1 MEKESEK
8 FNESHGK
15 PLNMTQ
21 GDGQIFKS
29 GYVIDEKYVILDF
42 IGKGAFGE
50 VYRAHQLNLQRDV
63 AIKVVSQD
71 WLKSQEIDPNEIDT
85 ALQRFRREVQSMARV
100 RHLNILQIFD
110 HGSVTINRKG
120 PDYPLEFIVME
131 YIPGETL
138 RQTMSEEGFYP
149 EEKLVANWLRDYFL
163 PVLEGVN
170 AIHTLDI
177 VHRDLKPENILIDG
191 RIPKIAD
198 FGLARSSRLKPFTQS
213 MEAKGTAHY
222 MSPEHFFDF
231 RRADQ
236 RADVY
241 SLGKILYEAIDGKIG
256 ESKMPFK
263 AARLAQA
270 KTAFFEQLD
279 NIITAATV
287 EKKEDRLGSVA
298 EFGSRLRGAMRLLGK
313 DATGVASKKPKP
325 VARWQQPVWIW
336 TGIAIAIFSVA
347 AMSLWHLIDRPNLPS
362 SAPITR
368 QPPGQPDS
376 VSARP
381 GPSAEQ
387 LPPMAPP
394 AASILAEDG
403 VTLRLVT
410 GGTIPLPATFATGVQ
425 TSLNV
430 DPFYLDENQ
439 VTNHQYVEF
448 LNRNL
453 SKIKV
458 EAGVVRGDGQIWLLL
473 GEVRQG
479 FEPIIF
485 RPGQFVVSRVN
496 YAALPVL
503 RVTGYGASAYARFF
517 NRRLPAYHEWLY
529 ALGKDANANRP
540 QKPDSDTATVQGTE
554 MHAQMHAQAD
564 SDAPP
569 DAISLPEVPQ
579 VTDFIP
585 NQYGIRGLNQ
595 VIGEWVKDS
604 RQAGSAE
611 AAGVNEYVVMGPA
624 AKASPANQGIPITIP
639 RQPWEAFADVGFRA
653 ARSLATA
660 GK

>member
-1 MEKESEK
+1 MEKESAK

-15 PLNMTQ
+15 RLSMTQ

-85 ALQRFRREVQSMARV
+85 ALQRFRREVQSVARV
-100 RHLNILQIFD
+100 RHLNILQFFD

-149 EEKLVANWLRDYFL
+149 EEELVANWLRDYFL

-198 FGLARSSRLKPFTQS
+198 FGLARSSRLKPVTQS

-256 ESKMPFK
+256 EGKMPFK
-263 AARLAQA
+263 AARLAEA

-298 EFGSRLRGAMRLLGK
+298 EFARRILEGGGKGHDFANTERNRRQSHPCCQDLGNQPTNPAVK
-313 DATGVASKKPKP
+313 AKKIRHQPALIRVATTPKKP
-325 VARWQQPVWIW
+325 
-336 TGIAIAIFSVA
+336 
-347 AMSLWHLIDRPNLPS
+347 
-362 SAPITR
+362 
-368 QPPGQPDS
+368 
-376 VSARP
+376 
-381 GPSAEQ
+381 
-387 LPPMAPP
+387 
-394 AASILAEDG
+394 
-403 VTLRLVT
+403 
-410 GGTIPLPATFATGVQ
+410 
-425 TSLNV
+425 
-430 DPFYLDENQ
+430 
-439 VTNHQYVEF
+439 
-448 LNRNL
+448 
-453 SKIKV
+453 
-458 EAGVVRGDGQIWLLL
+458 
-473 GEVRQG
+473 G
-479 FEPIIF
+479 F
-485 RPGQFVVSRVN
+485 
-496 YAALPVL
+496 
-503 RVTGYGASAYARFF
+503 RFF
-517 NRRLPAYHEWLY
+517 
-529 ALGKDANANRP
+529 
-540 QKPDSDTATVQGTE
+540 
-554 MHAQMHAQAD
+554 
-564 SDAPP
+564 
-569 DAISLPEVPQ
+569 
-579 VTDFIP
+579 
-585 NQYGIRGLNQ
+585 
-595 VIGEWVKDS
+595 
-604 RQAGSAE
+604 
-611 AAGVNEYVVMGPA
+611 
-624 AKASPANQGIPITIP
+624 
-639 RQPWEAFADVGFRA
+639 
-653 ARSLATA
+653 
-660 GK
+660 